1 MPRNRG
7 YRFNWE
13 GRELELGIYK
23 FKIEKQLSK
32 WVDDVL
38 AQRHVLTLA
47 HYVNEDIPVML
58 KIRYEYVFVLYEL
71 SFLLIFY
78 LNRLNPKNFPI
89 IEDVEETREIGR
101 RHHLF
106 EASLYKLLHEIGH
119 GPKVMMVT
127 KRDRQSEW
135 MPYPEGRIFFTVL
148 RRVPGEN
155 VGKIRNELSR

>member
-58 KIRYEYVFVLYEL
+58 KIRYE
-71 SFLLIFY
+71 
-78 LNRLNPKNFPI
+78 LNPKNFPI